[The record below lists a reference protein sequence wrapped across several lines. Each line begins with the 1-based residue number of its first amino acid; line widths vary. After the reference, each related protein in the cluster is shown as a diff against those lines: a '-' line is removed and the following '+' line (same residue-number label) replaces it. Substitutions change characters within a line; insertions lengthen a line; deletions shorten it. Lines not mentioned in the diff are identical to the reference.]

1 MTSPEEVDR
10 MTHPALRIAEPY
22 AETTDDEIRAAIAAS
37 PTTAVRVY
45 NRDAAGVWDTDE
57 TADVVTVDE
66 FGNLLAID
74 LGSDGE

>member
-22 AETTDDEIRAAIAAS
+22 ADTTDDTIRAAIAAS

-45 NRDAAGVWDTDE
+45 SRNAHGEWDTDE
-57 TADVVTVDE
+57 TADIVTLDE
-66 FGNLLAID
+66 HGNLFAVD

>member
-10 MTHPALRIAEPY
+10 MTHPAIRIAEPY
-22 AETTDDEIRAAIAAS
+22 AETTDDEIRAAIADS

-45 NRDAAGVWDTDE
+45 NRSTDGEWDTDE
-57 TADVVTVDE
+57 TADIVTLDD
-66 FGNLLAID
+66 FGNIVAID